1 MRTHTGNLPV
11 YRKYNH
17 DRTNKRTVIRLVEGD
32 IDKFTTELS
41 KVVSNAEIHVKVGRV
56 EVNGLHK
63 ESVDLWLRRLGF
75 WKEAMREK
83 YIQKKWKAIITVD
96 WLCFFICEFK
106 KNLKRNDI
114 VNICLDEDMYFDIL
128 LGKWQRCL
136 DILDSKKQNKQE
148 SIWERLGFI
157 CVILNLEIVMRMKNR

>member
-11 YRKYNH
+11 YRKSNH

-41 KVVSNAEIHVKVGRV
+41 KVVSNAEIHIKVGRV

-75 WKEAMREK
+75 
-83 YIQKKWKAIITVD
+83 
-96 WLCFFICEFK
+96 
-106 KNLKRNDI
+106 
-114 VNICLDEDMYFDIL
+114 
-128 LGKWQRCL
+128 
-136 DILDSKKQNKQE
+136 
-148 SIWERLGFI
+148 
-157 CVILNLEIVMRMKNR
+157 